1 MEIKSLDLGTAIDKL
16 YELRSQRLDVEK
28 VVKTMKSD
36 ELALRVHIKQMLD
49 SINLDGAKGS
59 AATAAVITSVD
70 PAAKDWLQI
79 YEFIRENDAF
89 DMLQKRLSS
98 MAVKERWESG
108 ILVPG
113 IEKFD
118 NWDLCIT
125 KRSK

>member
-16 YELRSQRLDVEK
+16 YELRSQRLNVEK

-70 PAAKDWLQI
+70 PVAKDWLQI

-118 NWDLCIT
+118 NWDLSIT

>member
-70 PAAKDWLQI
+70 PVAKDWLQI

-98 MAVKERWESG
+98 IAVKERWESG

-118 NWDLCIT
+118 NWDLSIT

>member
-59 AATAAVITSVD
+59 AATAAVVTSVD
-70 PAAKDWLQI
+70 PVAKDWLQI

-98 MAVKERWESG
+98 VAVKERWESG

-118 NWDLCIT
+118 NWDLSIT

>member
-28 VVKTMKSD
+28 VIKTMKSD

-70 PAAKDWLQI
+70 PVAKDWLQI

-118 NWDLCIT
+118 NWDLSIT

>member
-59 AATAAVITSVD
+59 AATAVVITSVD
-70 PAAKDWLQI
+70 PVAKDWLQI

-118 NWDLCIT
+118 NWDLSIT

>member
-1 MEIKSLDLGTAIDKL
+1 MELKSLDLGTAIDKL
-16 YELRSQRLDVEK
+16 YELRSQRLDVEQ

-70 PAAKDWLQI
+70 PVAKDWLQI

-118 NWDLCIT
+118 NWDLSIT

>member
-70 PAAKDWLQI
+70 PVAKDWLQI

-118 NWDLCIT
+118 NWDLSIT

>member
-36 ELALRVHIKQMLD
+36 ELALRGHIKQMLD

-70 PAAKDWLQI
+70 PVAKDWLQI

-118 NWDLCIT
+118 NWDLSIT

>member
-59 AATAAVITSVD
+59 AATAAVVTSVD
-70 PAAKDWLQI
+70 PVAKDWLQI

-118 NWDLCIT
+118 NWDLSIT